1 MRCLLAAFALLA
13 LLVAGCSSGPKLA
26 ERPTDLP
33 ERFPDHSLSEIRE
46 NILRPTDTLRAFQAA
61 AQLSLESPQR
71 SGNFGATVR
80 ARRGDSL
87 YLGVSSFG
95 IEGAR
100 ALVTPDSFFVYNR
113 LGNEVTFG
121 ALADAG
127 AQLPTPLVTGDVFE
141 NLLGLLAPEAGANW
155 TVTADSSRYVLED
168 PSGRRAYTVDPALWR
183 VVRYVER
190 APDGAL
196 VEERLFSDFDRI
208 DGFFLPRRVLLR
220 RPGDDALASLYYR
233 ELTLNPSG
241 LSFDLQVR
249 GSARHVP
256 ASR

>member
-1 MRCLLAAFALLA
+1 MRRLFAALAFFALLA
-13 LLVAGCSSGPKLA
+13 VGCSSGSKLA
-26 ERPTDLP
+26 ERPTGLP
-33 ERFPDHSLSEIRE
+33 ERFPDHSLSEIRAL
-46 NILRPTDTLRAFQAA
+46 ILQPTDTLRAFEAA

-113 LGNEVTFG
+113 LGNDVTFG

-127 AQLPTPLVTGDVFE
+127 GQLPAPLVTGDVFE
-141 NLLGLLAPEAGANW
+141 NLLGILAPESGTDW
-155 TVTADSSRYVLED
+155 TVAADSNRYVLEA
-168 PSGRRAYTVDPALWR
+168 PSGRRTYTIDPALWR
-183 VVRYVER
+183 VVRYTER

-196 VEERLFSDFDRI
+196 VEERVFSDFDRI
-208 DGFFLPRRVLLR
+208 GGFFLPRRVLLR
-220 RPGDDALASLYYR
+220 RPADDAFASLYYR
-233 ELTLNPSG
+233 ELTLNPPG

-249 GSARHVP
+249 RSARRVP